1 MKTMIDIDDSVLAD
15 AQRALGTKTKRET
28 VDAAL
33 RRVAYGGQQRRV
45 IDLFAEDPQLAQGLL
60 DVVEERHRA

>member
-1 MKTMIDIDDSVLAD
+1 MKTMIDIDDDVLAD

-33 RRVAYGGQQRRV
+33 RRVAYGGQQHRV
-45 IDLFAEDPQLAQGLL
+45 VELFAADPELAENLL
-60 DVVEERHRA
+60 DVVAERHQP